1 MWSEESWT
9 SSTRLWPYLRLAGS
23 DPNSGPRYGGH
34 NLSGDP
40 GGSLSVQV
48 EAIVQADAP
57 VKPGASFPISGWAAE
72 PMCTSS
78 KRAHCRS
85 ELFGTVRHRLDAR
98 QPTKRITLSG
108 REVLGSA
115 RQPRRAA
122 WALGSVQ
129 AGLRA
134 CAFGGSVCRG
144 GYGCVLVAGIGDS
157 GRRWRSAWG
166 AGGVAPLGAQGS
178 GPGQWQGCGLRGG
191 LGRDLAGGVQE
202 SGQGGVGV
210 VCCPSDL
217 EGELVPHDG
226 DKPDTG

>member
-1 MWSEESWT
+1 MRVPSPCSVAAGTAVVSVLGHKWSQLIGPRYS
-9 SSTRLWPYLRLAGS
+9 RLAGS
-23 DPNSGPRYGGH
+23 DPNSGPRCGGH

-144 GYGCVLVAGIGDS
+144 GYGRVLVAGIGGS
-157 GRRWRSAWG
+157 GQAMAVGVGRRWRG
-166 AGGVAPLGAQGS
+166 APGCPGIRARPVAGLRVAGWS
-178 GPGQWQGCGLRGG
+178 GP
-191 LGRDLAGGVQE
+191 
-202 SGQGGVGV
+202 
-210 VCCPSDL
+210 
-217 EGELVPHDG
+217 
-226 DKPDTG
+226 